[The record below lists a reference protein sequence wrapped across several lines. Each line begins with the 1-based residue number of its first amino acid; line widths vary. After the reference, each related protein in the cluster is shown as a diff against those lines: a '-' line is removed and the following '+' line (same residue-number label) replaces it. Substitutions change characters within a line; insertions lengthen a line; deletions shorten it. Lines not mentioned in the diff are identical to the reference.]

1 MENSVELK
9 TISDISGMNF
19 LIPSYQRGY
28 RWGEQ
33 QVIDLLDDIYSFSKN
48 HSQGDEIYCI
58 QPLVV
63 AQRDEDVLEKCKRPE
78 TTLEDIRRYIKGSW
92 TVVDGQQ
99 RLTTIY
105 LILKAFDVKER
116 YEIEYAT
123 RKKSKEFLKDINN
136 EKEDKSY
143 DNIDFYHMYEAFDSI
158 KKWKEKHNDNPET
171 FRSTLL
177 NRVVFIWY
185 KVDEKEEVKVFQ
197 RLNIGK
203 IPLTDSELIKALFLN
218 RSNFGTKKENYNLE
232 IESLQKKIA
241 FEWDMIEREL
251 QNDEFWAFINNFDY
265 SRPTR
270 IDFILDAI
278 CEKNIDKLG
287 KESVNKIGRDEHKTF
302 RYFNEKFIQEKENGT
317 EWINNLWSEIKEYYQ
332 VFNEWYHDYRLYHYI
347 GYLSAL
353 SCDTSI
359 ISELVLKWN
368 KNNKEDFLNYIKGEI
383 KSKLEKESTKWLS
396 KLESFEFDIEGSVN
410 KRKCIGLLLLYNIE
424 TIIQQNEKLVEESRY
439 NLPNFTKFPFHLF
452 KKEKWEVE
460 HIRPNAGDDLKD
472 DDAKKTY
479 LLLAKQYIEKKEIK
493 NKIDSF
499 LGGNTE
505 DLEFSDLLNEV
516 IEEGKALADKDKNK
530 LWNFTLL
537 DATTNKEYGNQIF
550 PVKRAFI
557 NNKVNGIKRKYKL
570 ENNMLKVEE
579 EKNEVAFVP
588 LCTQN
593 VFAKSNSLTPTTM
606 VNWTED
612 DAKSYLQDIKI
623 KLKDY
628 LPEQIDMMESQNE

>member
-28 RWGEQ
+28 RWGKQ

-105 LILKAFDVKER
+105 LILKAFEVKEG
-116 YEIEYAT
+116 YDIEYAT
-123 RKKSKEFLKDINN
+123 RKKSKEFLQQINN
-136 EKEDKSY
+136 VKEDESN
-143 DNIDFYHMYEAFDSI
+143 DNIDFYHMYKAFDSI
-158 KKWKEKHNDNPET
+158 KKWKEEHNDNPEI

-177 NRVVFIWY
+177 NRVVFVWY

-218 RSNFGTKKENYNLE
+218 RSNFSTKKENYNLE
-232 IESLQKKIA
+232 IESLQNKIA

-287 KESVNKIGRDEHKTF
+287 KESKDKIGRDEHKTF
-302 RYFNEKFIQEKENGT
+302 RYFNERFIQEKENGT

-452 KKEKWEVE
+452 KKEK
-460 HIRPNAGDDLKD
+460 
-472 DDAKKTY
+472 
-479 LLLAKQYIEKKEIK
+479 
-493 NKIDSF
+493 
-499 LGGNTE
+499 
-505 DLEFSDLLNEV
+505 
-516 IEEGKALADKDKNK
+516 
-530 LWNFTLL
+530 
-537 DATTNKEYGNQIF
+537 
-550 PVKRAFI
+550 
-557 NNKVNGIKRKYKL
+557 
-570 ENNMLKVEE
+570 
-579 EKNEVAFVP
+579 
-588 LCTQN
+588 
-593 VFAKSNSLTPTTM
+593 VF
-606 VNWTED
+606 
-612 DAKSYLQDIKI
+612 
-623 KLKDY
+623 
-628 LPEQIDMMESQNE
+628 